1 MILISIYSLLI
12 KYDKI
17 FKKSNNCE
25 KTNKNIIDLIYQYL
39 KEYLSVLEIKI
50 PFIPENT
57 SLIVLLSINLI
68 FIIPLIYLI
77 NIHTKICKDKR
88 KENGK
93 SEKIDLNIENIT
105 DELIEENSE
114 GDTSLES

>member
-1 MILISIYSLLI
+1 MH
-12 KYDKI
+12 
-17 FKKSNNCE
+17 
-25 KTNKNIIDLIYQYL
+25 QYL